1 MFLLHVPMSQE
12 NKSMKELFA
21 VLIMGM
27 FFIIVHGLALVILQ
41 PFETAGIQPA
51 FDNPNEFTNIIFI
64 FVIMLVFTVIIL
76 LIAKYWK
83 KQVIQF
89 IMLSAIGYT
98 VFYAFFLPAFII
110 ILPSVS
116 EIVVFIIS
124 ILAAVLLVAL
134 LFKYPEW
141 YVIDGCG
148 IIIGTGAII
157 VFGISLSVTL
167 VLILLIGLAV
177 YDAISVY
184 KTKHMIDLADTVIDL
199 KLPVLFVVPKIKHYS
214 FIQETK
220 RLKEK
225 LQEGTEREAFF
236 MGLGDVVFPGIL
248 VIAVYS
254 NVPNGFPIAIGTMI
268 GTLVGFMLLMRFVLK
283 GKPQAG
289 LPFLCG
295 GAILGYIVTSLLY
308 IGYLPGLNTIF

>member
-1 MFLLHVPMSQE
+1 MSQE
-12 NKSMKELFA
+12 NKSMKDLFA
-21 VLIMGM
+21 ALIMGL

-41 PFETAGIQPA
+41 PFETTEIQPA
-51 FDNPNEFTNIIFI
+51 FDNPNDYTNIIFI
-64 FVIMLVFTVIIL
+64 FAIMIVFTLIIL

-98 VFYAFFLPAFII
+98 VFYAFFLPTFIFLFPSASEII
-110 ILPSVS
+110 IL
-116 EIVVFIIS
+116 IIS

-134 LFKYPEW
+134 LIKYPEW

-148 IIIGTGAII
+148 IIIGAGAII

-214 FIQETK
+214 FIKETK
-220 RLKEK
+220 HLKEK
-225 LQEGTEREAFF
+225 LQEGKEREAFF
-236 MGLGDVVFPGIL
+236 MGVGDVVMPGIL
-248 VIAVYS
+248 VIAIYAS
-254 NVPNGFPIAIGTMI
+254 VPNGFPIAIGTMI
-268 GTLVGFMLLMRFVLK
+268 GTLIGFMLLMRFVLK

-289 LPFLCG
+289 LPLLCG

-308 IGYLPGLNTIF
+308 LGYLPGLNTIF